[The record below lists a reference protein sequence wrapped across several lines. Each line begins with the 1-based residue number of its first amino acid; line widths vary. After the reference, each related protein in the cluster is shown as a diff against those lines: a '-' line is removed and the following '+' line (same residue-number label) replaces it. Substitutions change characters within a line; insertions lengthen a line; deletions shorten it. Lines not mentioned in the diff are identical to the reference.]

1 MRLLHR
7 PNDGSHFFPEPGTIA
22 RAGRCAVVS
31 EPQPSAADR
40 GGTVIHPLQLASA
53 MLVFMFATWLF
64 AGMQFFSQ
72 QQLSNQRVRPAIQIA
87 AVPM

>member
-1 MRLLHR
+1 MRLLHH
-7 PNDGSHFFPEPGTIA
+7 PNDGCHFPRPGTIA
-22 RAGRCAVVS
+22 PAGRCAPVN

-72 QQLSNQRVRPAIQIA
+72 QQLSKQRVRPVIQIA
-87 AVPM
+87 ALPM